1 MNINKSKKTFALLS
15 FSRLDTNGLHYFRA
29 IIPCRLISKCQARF
43 ASSCQGINNSCH
55 HIQITA
61 SMLLIPIYEESLANG
76 INPHK

>member
-1 MNINKSKKTFALLS
+1 MNINKSKKTFAFLS
-15 FSRLDTNGLHYFRA
+15 FSRLDTNGLHYFWA

-61 SMLLIPIYEESLANG
+61 SMLLIPIYERIPSKWN
-76 INPHK
+76 NST